1 MSDVVIRADNL
12 SKRYRIGTYQ
22 PVHDTVRQQLATTLA
37 HPVDVLSS
45 FVRRSSS
52 DGHKKQTARNEYIW
66 ALKDVSFEV
75 KEGEVVGIIGLNGAG
90 KSTLLKILTRITE
103 PTEGY
108 AEIHGRVS
116 SLLEVG
122 TGFHPELTGRENV
135 YLNGAIL
142 GMKKAEIDRKY
153 DEIVAFA
160 EVEKFMDTP
169 VKRYSSGMR
178 VRLAFAVAAHLEPEI
193 MLIDEVLAVG
203 DIAFQKKCLGKLED
217 TAEGGRTVLFV
228 SHNMGPIS
236 TLCPKTILL
245 KEGRIDFMGPTQ
257 EAISRYLAG
266 LTENA
271 VSEREWSFEEAPGRD
286 KAKLKSVSVT
296 DPHGVSKRYYST
308 TEPIIVTVEYWV
320 LTDTAP
326 INIGFRLYDENDNW
340 ICSVGNYTE
349 TRDKTIR
356 ESGLYRSVCTI
367 PANLLNSGKHT
378 ISPSLNAN
386 LTDSQT
392 MVQHCV
398 AFETVDDHRIHT
410 RYDKWGG
417 IIKPDF
423 GWNSEIIE
431 SVESTING

>member
-22 PVHDTVRQQLATTLA
+22 PVHSTVRHQLATALT

-45 FVRRSSS
+45 FVRHSSS
-52 DGHKKQTARNEYIW
+52 EGHKKQTARNEYIW
-66 ALKDVSFEV
+66 ALKDISFEV

-203 DIAFQKKCLGKLED
+203 DIAFQKKCLGTMEE
-217 TAEGGRTVLFV
+217 TAKGGRTILFV
-228 SHNMGPIS
+228 SHNVGTIS

-245 KEGRIDFMGPTQ
+245 EEGRIAYIGPTQ
-257 EAISRYLAG
+257 QAITRYMAG
-266 LTENA
+266 LTDTA
-271 VSEREWSFEEAPGRD
+271 VSEKQWSYEEAPGRE
-286 KAKLKSVSVT
+286 KAKLKRVCVIDSQGASNQF
-296 DPHGVSKRYYST
+296 YST
-308 TEPIIVTVEYWV
+308 TEPIIVTLEYWV
-320 LTDTAP
+320 LTNSAP

-349 TRDKTIR
+349 TRDKSIR
-356 ESGLYRSVCTI
+356 EPGLYRSVCTI
-367 PANLLNSGKHT
+367 PANLLNAGKHT

-386 LTDSQT
+386 LTDSQA

-423 GWNSEIIE
+423 GWNSEKIE
-431 SVESTING
+431 SVESTFNG